1 MGKRTNTAKWLENQ
15 KRWQVNVQKDG
26 RRRSFTSST
35 PGRAGQREANAKADA
50 WLDDGIEGGSQK
62 VSVLFQAYLDD
73 LKIRTS
79 ETHWRPEESRWRTW
93 IKPEIGHLKVDALT
107 EQHYQKIINKA
118 FQGGLSKK
126 TLKNLRAEL
135 FAFAKFCRK
144 IKATRFFPEDVV
156 LPKGAPV
163 GQRTILQPEDIIT
176 LFSVDTTLFRGK
188 IVHDRFIHAYRF
200 QAVTGLRPGE
210 LLGLEWQDIVGDT
223 VNLRRSI
230 NVLGKETTGKN
241 DNARRTF
248 CLNDTSREI
257 IAAQRQES
265 DGPYVFPRAS
275 EATYRRHLSNYCSAN
290 GLPHV
295 VPYEMR
301 HTFVSI
307 IQDLSEG
314 EIRSLAGHSKN
325 MDTLGV
331 YSHKVSGRA
340 EKIAV
345 NVNSIFRDILCSGQ
359 DLGEEQTDAG

>member
-1 MGKRTNTAKWLENQ
+1 MGRRTNTAKWIEKN

-26 RRRSFTSST
+26 RRRSFYSSK
-35 PGRAGQREANAKADA
+35 PGRTGQREANAKADA
-50 WLDDGIEGGSQK
+50 WLDDGIEGGSRK
-62 VSVLFQAYLDD
+62 VSILFQSYLDD
-73 LKIRTS
+73 LKARTS
-79 ETHWRPEESRWRTW
+79 ETNWRPEESRWHTW
-93 IKPEIGHLKVDALT
+93 IKPEIGHLKVDMLT
-107 EQHYQKIINKA
+107 DQHYQRIINNAFKA
-118 FQGGLSKK
+118 GLSKK

-144 IKATRFFPEDVV
+144 IKVSRFCPEDVT

-188 IVHDRFIHAYRF
+188 VVHDKFIHAYRF

-210 LLGLEWQDIVGDT
+210 LLGLQWQDIVGDT

-230 NVLGKETTGKN
+230 NVLGQETTGKN
-241 DNARRTF
+241 DNARRCF
-248 CLNDTSREI
+248 CLNNTSRAI
-257 IAAQRQES
+257 IAAQRQQS
-265 DGPYVFPRAS
+265 DGPYVFPRVT
-275 EATYRRHLSNYCSAN
+275 EEGYRRYLYRYCAANHLPA
-290 GLPHV
+290 V
-295 VPYEMR
+295 APYEMR

-340 EKIAV
+340 EKIAS
-345 NVNSIFRDILCSGQ
+345 NVEMIFYDILHP
-359 DLGEEQTDAG
+359 EEKSLEEKTGT